1 MRAAVPW
8 SRYQLDLT
16 RSPLILLS
24 MPQHNATQ
32 HTHTHCPLC
41 ATRPVPNP
49 ATAPTEPKWRLSLS
63 SVPGAHTHTTV
74 RLMVTGQPGLS
85 ATCQCPAPVLTT
97 GTTGTPPLSFYLFL
111 HHSVLLFPASL
122 YQDLWYSL
130 WFHPTYLGI
139 DSYLLPP
146 ALLSLSGLSVSSLIE
161 TNLPCNVILSPSSL
175 WRYSFFPFLLRSCLF
190 LPSVPPVILW
200 LLFPSTPFTAK
211 ATPANASR
219 SGHSL
224 TPAAQSR
231 GVWDGHRCGGGVPW
245 CWRLRDAS
253 LCNLSVYMCVWF
265 KCVCPLLLLAL
276 ICV

>member
-1 MRAAVPW
+1 M
-8 SRYQLDLT
+8 
-16 RSPLILLS
+16 
-24 MPQHNATQ
+24 QHNTHTLPTLCHQASAQPSNSSNRAKMAPEPFFCPWRT
-32 HTHTHCPLC
+32 HTHTQQCG
-41 ATRPVPNP
+41 
-49 ATAPTEPKWRLSLS
+49 WWSLDS
-63 SVPGAHTHTTV
+63 LASVPPA
-74 RLMVTGQPGLS
+74 S
-85 ATCQCPAPVLTT
+85 ALHPSSQRALPAPLHY
-97 GTTGTPPLSFYLFL
+97 LSIYFCTILSCF
-111 HHSVLLFPASL
+111 FPVSL

-146 ALLSLSGLSVSSLIE
+146 ALLSLSGLFVSSLLE
-161 TNLPCNVILSPSSL
+161 TNLPCNVIQSSSSL

-224 TPAAQSR
+224 TPAAHSR